1 MNIISD
7 FEKALSIDEYITMLG
22 DQDKLHQLH
31 YKKAEIVGILPELSN
46 LKILVI
52 TEPWCGDSTA
62 ILPVLI
68 KIFENSNP
76 EIRVALRD
84 KNPELIDQFLTNG
97 GRAIPI
103 ILVLDEAGNLI
114 LKFGPRPQKSQAIFE
129 EYRQDIA
136 DGVIERKEVSRKIR
150 TFYSKDRGKAISEEF
165 ITRLNESLSGITV

>member
-1 MNIISD
+1 
-7 FEKALSIDEYITMLG
+7 
-22 DQDKLHQLH
+22 
-31 YKKAEIVGILPELSN
+31 
-46 LKILVI
+46 
-52 TEPWCGDSTA
+52 
-62 ILPVLI
+62 LI